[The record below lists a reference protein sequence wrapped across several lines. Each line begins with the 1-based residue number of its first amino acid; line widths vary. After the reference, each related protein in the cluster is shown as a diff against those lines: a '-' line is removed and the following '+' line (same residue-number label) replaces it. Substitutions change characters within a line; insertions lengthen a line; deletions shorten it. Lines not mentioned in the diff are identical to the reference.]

1 MSEESLLLKL
11 RRACGDGSEEELLN
25 GGDTDP
31 LILIYVKPAHN
42 STNFRVRNLITL
54 RDSSDSSFNK
64 EEEKGPGEHNEGQES
79 CFEYAT
85 NHKSSKVQ
93 HFKL

>member
-1 MSEESLLLKL
+1 MWS
-11 RRACGDGSEEELLN
+11 GDGREEELSN
-25 GGDTDP
+25 GGGDTDP

-42 STNFRVRNLITL
+42 FTSSRVRNLITL
-54 RDSSDSSFNK
+54 RDSSDPPFNK
-64 EEEKGPGEHNEGQES
+64 EKEKGPGEHKEGQES